1 MLVATQRCN
10 NLTASNKLKTSI
22 KETKQPTPWEGNKK
36 KKERKKRTTL
46 TRGCAATT
54 ELYKF
59 LSIVCVCLCV
69 GFTFAMHSSMSHN
82 TPSTQQHFQTVL
94 LRNSLK
100 LFWIHPDTHPFPC
113 QYSIMR
119 GVSHCSSSQ
128 HTQQYQLACWLA
140 VLWPA
145 RAKRFGASPGLAAAK
160 SRLDWLG
167 ASFQVRLLDARL
179 PRARSLVRLRPSQGL
194 G

>member
-1 MLVATQRCN
+1 MRVATQRCN

-36 KKERKKRTTL
+36 KKKKKTTL

-59 LSIVCVCLCV
+59 LSIVYVCECV
-69 GFTFAMHSSMSHN
+69 GGSHSLCTPQWVTTHRQHN
-82 TPSTQQHFQTVL
+82 STSTVL

-100 LFWIHPDTHPFPC
+100 LFWIHPDTHPFTC

-119 GVSHCSSSQ
+119 GVSLCSSSA
-128 HTQQYQLACWLA
+128 HVAVSARLLARCALACSCKALRCQPWAHSSKISTGLTRGL
-140 VLWPA
+140 V
-145 RAKRFGASPGLAAAK
+145 PGSVAW
-160 SRLDWLG
+160 R
-167 ASFQVRLLDARL
+167 
-179 PRARSLVRLRPSQGL
+179 
-194 G
+194 